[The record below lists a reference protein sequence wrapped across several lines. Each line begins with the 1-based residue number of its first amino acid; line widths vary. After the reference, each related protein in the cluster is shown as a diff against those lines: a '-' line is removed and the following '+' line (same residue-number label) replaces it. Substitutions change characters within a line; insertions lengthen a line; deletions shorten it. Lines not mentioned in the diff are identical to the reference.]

1 MLSRLT
7 NQREPLMTPQTVAS
21 GTATGSSRRRGLTT
35 GPAIAGLAYIAFW
48 VVGLVVASSS
58 TSVRLTG
65 AQVIAGFAGHEAGGT
80 AQFALTEGAASI
92 ALAVV
97 AIAVGRAGLR
107 TAATCTAAARADGA
121 RADGARPPGARPAGL
136 MIGAAVTAAAI
147 GLVQCAL
154 GVYLV
159 VSAVTARHAGT
170 AATLNDAITRLDGAK
185 MFLLAVMGAAG
196 TVMARRTGLLPRW
209 LRWTGVA
216 LVVALVASG
225 IGYALLNNA
234 FALAAWVSLPL
245 LLIWVAGAGIVVGQQ
260 DR

>member
-1 MLSRLT
+1 
-7 NQREPLMTPQTVAS
+7 MTPHTVAS
-21 GTATGSSRRRGLTT
+21 GSTTGRSRRRGLTT
-35 GPAIAGLAYIAFW
+35 VPAIAGLAYVAFW
-48 VVGLVVASSS
+48 VAGLVVAPSS

-65 AQVIAGFAGHEAGGT
+65 AQVIAGFAGHEARGT

-107 TAATCTAAARADGA
+107 LPAT
-121 RADGARPPGARPAGL
+121 RPAGL
-136 MIGAAVTAAAI
+136 MIGAAMTAAAI

-154 GVYLV
+154 GVHLV
-159 VSAVTARHAGT
+159 VSAVPAGHAGT

-185 MFLLAVMGAAG
+185 MFLLAVMAAAG
-196 TVMARRTGLLPRW
+196 TVLARRTGLLPRW

-234 FALAAWVSLPL
+234 LALAAWVSLPL
-245 LLIWVAGAGIVVGQQ
+245 LLIWVSGAGIVVGQQ
-260 DR
+260 ER